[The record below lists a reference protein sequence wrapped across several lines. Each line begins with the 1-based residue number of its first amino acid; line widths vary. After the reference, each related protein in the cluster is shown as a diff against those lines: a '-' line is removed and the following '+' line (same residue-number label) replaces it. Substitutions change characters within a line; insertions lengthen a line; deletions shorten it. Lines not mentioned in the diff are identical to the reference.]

1 MFQVEKYQIRH
12 EGEEYFL
19 EPEALHEG
27 TFVVKLK
34 EKGAKIEARMKY
46 QGYQNWTRWISS
58 QEKVNTALLYLTR
71 DMLSLLPVL
80 VISVTVIALLCVLTV
95 CIVKK
100 KRSELK
106 YEEEVAKHNEECQ
119 ELQKQ
124 LNDKYFSS

>member
-1 MFQVEKYQIRH
+1 MLQVEKYQIRH

-19 EPEALHEG
+19 EPDSSEEG
-27 TFVVKLK
+27 KFLIKMK
-34 EKGAKIEARMKY
+34 EKGAKIEARIKY
-46 QGYQNWTRWISS
+46 SGYHNWTRWIST
-58 QEKVNTALLYLTR
+58 ERKVNTALLYLTR

-80 VISVTVIALLCVLTV
+80 IISLTVLSLLCVLTV

-100 KRSELK
+100 KRTELK

-124 LNDKYFSS
+124 LNDKYFRS